1 MFTMATVDA
10 TVWKRGAARPSGG
23 AGPVR
28 QRVQPLGVR
37 PAEFTDHT
45 FSIQKQTVSEGLKPT
60 KAPQL
65 SEMLLQ
71 L

>member
-1 MFTMATVDA
+1 MFTMDTVDA
-10 TVWKRGAARPSGG
+10 TVWKRGAVRPSGG

-45 FSIQKQTVSEGLKPT
+45 FGIQKQRDY
-60 KAPQL
+60 Q
-65 SEMLLQ
+65 
-71 L
+71 